1 MLSRASRACYS
12 IARPYPGFRF
22 APPWTLC
29 CCAIAGWLN
38 HGTLKSVESRGTRG
52 LVRVFDN
59 TVARDVFR
67 RVHLPHAVPG
77 TSLNMNPRLAAIAG
91 KLKGAVFPLTEAPVL
106 IGRETAANLCIADP
120 SVSRRHSQIE
130 KEGGQFVIADLESL
144 NGTFINDVPV
154 KRRPLAHGDR
164 VRIGDSQFL
173 FLLHDGEA
181 SPASKS
187 SEVQFEDRQLSGSTI
202 QVKFNDA
209 IYLMAR
215 DLSALMK
222 VSTTVNAIRGLEELQ
237 KTLLELLFEVVPA
250 ERGAILLSHGNG
262 LEDAAVFGL
271 DRARGPDE
279 AIKVSRTIAQQ
290 VLREKT
296 ALLISDA
303 PAKQEFGSDSLNQSR
318 PSSLMCVP
326 LIMLERP
333 QGVIYLDTNA
343 PDVHF
348 DQDHLQLVSAI
359 AAISAVAIENARH
372 IEWLQSENER
382 LLADV
387 NIEHNMVGESPSMKQ
402 VYQFISKVAPTDSTV
417 LISGESG
424 TGKELAARAIHQN
437 SKRAK
442 LPFMAVNCA
451 ALAETLLESELFG
464 HEKGA
469 FTGAIA
475 MKKGRLEVA
484 DGGTVFLDEIGELSP
499 ALQVKLLRV
508 LQEREFERVGGT
520 RTIKVDIRLVAAT
533 NKDLEQAIAAGT
545 FRRDLF
551 YRLNVVELAMPPLR
565 QRPEDIS
572 LLANYFASKHGE
584 KCNRKILGV
593 SPEAQARLLSYE
605 WPGNVRELENAIER
619 AVVLGATDHILPED
633 LPEATLESEAAATT
647 IPAPR
652 YHEAVTQTKKQII
665 LSAMDQAKGSYT
677 EAAKLLGVHPNYLHR
692 LIRNLNLREQMKQ

>member
-1 MLSRASRACYS
+1 
-12 IARPYPGFRF
+12 
-22 APPWTLC
+22 
-29 CCAIAGWLN
+29 
-38 HGTLKSVESRGTRG
+38 
-52 LVRVFDN
+52 
-59 TVARDVFR
+59 
-67 RVHLPHAVPG
+67 
-77 TSLNMNPRLAAIAG
+77 MNPRLAAIAG
-91 KLKGAVFPLTEAPVL
+91 RLKGAVFPLSDAPVL

-130 KEGGQFVIADLESL
+130 KEGDQFVIADLESL

-164 VRIGDSQFL
+164 VRIGDAQFL

-181 SPASKS
+181 SPASRS
-187 SEVQFEDRQLSGSTI
+187 SEIKFEERNLSGSTI

-209 IYLMAR
+209 VYLMAR

-296 ALLISDA
+296 SLLMSDA
-303 PAKQEFGSDSLNQSR
+303 PAKHGFGSESLDQSR

-326 LIMLERP
+326 LIMHDQPL
-333 QGVIYLDTNA
+333 GVIYLETNA
-343 PDVHF
+343 PDDHF
-348 DQDHLQLVSAI
+348 DQDHLQLVTAI
-359 AAISAVAIENARH
+359 AAITAVAIENARH

-402 VYQFISKVAPTDSTV
+402 VYQLISKVAPTDSTV
-417 LISGESG
+417 MISGESG
-424 TGKELAARAIHQN
+424 TGKELAARAIHLN

-442 LPFMAVNCA
+442 LPFMGVNCA

-469 FTGAIA
+469 FTGALA

-520 RTIKVDIRLVAAT
+520 KTIKVDIRLVAAT

-545 FRRDLF
+545 FRQDLF
-551 YRLNVVELAMPPLR
+551 YRLNVVELAMPALR
-565 QRPEDIS
+565 ERLEDIP

-619 AVVLGATDHILPED
+619 AVVLGVTDHILPED
-633 LPEATLESEAAATT
+633 LPEATLESEAATT
-647 IPAPR
+647 SVPAPR
-652 YHEAVTQTKKQII
+652 YHEAVTQTKRQII

-677 EAAKLLGVHPNYLHR
+677 EAAKILGVHPNYLHR
-692 LIRNLNLREQMKQ
+692 LIRNLNLRDQIKQ